1 MHTLAWCTKCPR
13 TSSCNGS
20 QGEKNTILFNS
31 WRLLSRL
38 SRPSPKGFS
47 ALRRSMQTSLL
58 DVHSGLRPPA
68 LHTDHPPGCLEFGPE
83 SPGPGEE
90 QGSDCKGNQDFP
102 GFFKSGLLISALAPM
117 LCRVQV
123 RKTWAKGLQSNQ
135 AWGLQPHTAH
145 AHTRPLQ
152 HFISTCPHCCIHT
165 PWSLPAGK

>member
-20 QGEKNTILFNS
+20 QGEKKTILFNS

-38 SRPSPKGFS
+38 SHPSPKGFS
-47 ALRRSMQTSLL
+47 ALWRSMQTSLL

-68 LHTDHPPGCLEFGPE
+68 LHTNHPPGCLEFGPE

-90 QGSDCKGNQDFP
+90 QGNDCKGNQDFP

-135 AWGLQPHTAH
+135 AWGLQPHAAH

>member
-1 MHTLAWCTKCPR
+1 MPKDQQLQWKPRREKHNRLQFLAAPEQAV
-13 TSSCNGS
+13 SSKS
-20 QGEKNTILFNS
+20 QGFLCT
-31 WRLLSRL
+31 
-38 SRPSPKGFS
+38 P
-47 ALRRSMQTSLL
+47 RSMQTSLL

-68 LHTDHPPGCLEFGPE
+68 LHADHPPGCLQFGPE

-90 QGSDCKGNQDFP
+90 QGSDCKGNQEFP
-102 GFFKSGLLISALAPM
+102 GFFQSGILISALAPM

-123 RKTWAKGLQSNQ
+123 RKMGAKGLQSNQ

-152 HFISTCPHCCIHT
+152 HFISTCPHCRIHT

>member
-1 MHTLAWCTKCPR
+1 MPKDQQLQWKPRREKHNPLQFLATPEQAV
-13 TSSCNGS
+13 SSKS
-20 QGEKNTILFNS
+20 QGFLCTPEVNANQSVGCTL
-31 WRLLSRL
+31 RAQASR
-38 SRPSPKGFS
+38 F
-47 ALRRSMQTSLL
+47 
-58 DVHSGLRPPA
+58 
-68 LHTDHPPGCLEFGPE
+68 HTDHPPGCLEFGSE

-90 QGSDCKGNQDFP
+90 QGSDCKGNQDSP